1 MKQKKMNWK
10 EMSIGLCLV
19 ALLAWFTFHM
29 LLGSHSAQT
38 LGSTFMRRISGL

>member
-19 ALLAWFTFHM
+19 ALLAW
-29 LLGSHSAQT
+29 
-38 LGSTFMRRISGL
+38 STFYVLLSGHSPRPWAVPS